1 MSLNFQNIKG
11 DTFEA
16 VNFEVK
22 INTVAVSLVGAIVK
36 MQLRKE
42 CGGVIGLT
50 LTSVA
55 SAGITITDAA
65 AGKFKINK
73 QIIDIAPYN
82 YSYDIEIKF
91 ADNTVKTWVKGMFN
105 IFCDITR

>member
-1 MSLNFQNIKG
+1 MALNFENIKG
-11 DTFEA
+11 NTFEA

-22 INTVAVSLVGAIVK
+22 INTVAVSLVGATIK

-65 AGKFKINK
+65 LGKFKINK

-82 YSYDIEIKF
+82 YYYDIEIKF

-105 IFCDITR
+105 VFCNITR

>member
-22 INTVAVSLVGAIVK
+22 INGDAIDLTGAIIK

-50 LTSVA
+50 LTSIEDT
-55 SAGITITDAA
+55 GITIYDAVN
-65 AGKFKINK
+65 GKFKINK
-73 QIIDIAPYN
+73 QIIDIPSYN
-82 YSYDIEIKF
+82 YYYDIEIHF

-105 IFCDITR
+105 ILCDITR

>member
-22 INTVAVSLVGAIVK
+22 INTVAVSLVGATIK

-50 LTSVA
+50 LTSVGFE
-55 SAGITITDAA
+55 GITITDAIN
-65 AGKFKINK
+65 GKFKINK
-73 QIIDIAPYN
+73 QIIDIASYN
-82 YSYDIEIKF
+82 YYYDIEIKF
-91 ADNTVKTWVKGMFN
+91 ADGTVKTWIDGMFN
-105 IFCDITR
+105 IICDITR

>member
-16 VNFEVK
+16 VNFEVI
-22 INTVAVSLVGAIVK
+22 INDTAADLTDAIIK

-42 CGGVIGLT
+42 CGGVIGLS

-55 SAGITITDAA
+55 SAGLTITDAVN
-65 AGKFKINK
+65 GKFKINK
-73 QIIDIAPYN
+73 QIIDIPSYN
-82 YSYDIEIKF
+82 YYYDIEIHF